1 MDTDAANT
9 ANTAL
14 IYHGKRFLALM
25 EAARPVQVNA
35 GNLDSIGTY
44 TFDGKLK
51 HNVTGTSI
59 YLIVST
65 MTLNLRS
72 KSTSESGS
80 GHRRNDFLRLP
91 CRSWARHGQIQRRY
105 QVSSVELSST

>member
-1 MDTDAANT
+1 MDTDATNT

-14 IYHGKRFLALM
+14 IYHGRRFLALM

-51 HNVTGTSI
+51 HNVTGMDRI
-59 YLIVST
+59 YCMLIQ
-65 MTLNLRS
+65 
-72 KSTSESGS
+72 
-80 GHRRNDFLRLP
+80 D
-91 CRSWARHGQIQRRY
+91 
-105 QVSSVELSST
+105 